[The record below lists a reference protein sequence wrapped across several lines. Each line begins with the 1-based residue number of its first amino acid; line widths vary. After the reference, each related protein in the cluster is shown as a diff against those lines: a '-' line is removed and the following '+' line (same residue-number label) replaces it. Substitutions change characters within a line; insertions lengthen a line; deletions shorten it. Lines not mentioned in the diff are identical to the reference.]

1 MLITCHI
8 FPVVSLIFLNSDRTL
23 LCFYRPTHP
32 TETTLGV
39 LLPFVT
45 PCHPCYPLLPLLPV
59 VTLCYPLLT
68 LLPLVTPV
76 TPC

>member
-45 PCHPCYPLLPLLPV
+45 PCYPCYPLLPV